1 MILSDSEI
9 LKEMQVGNIRIDNF
23 RPSQL
28 NGASYNVRLA
38 DELLVYETDYID
50 PIKGYVSTAFG
61 TLDMKKKNPTKTIK
75 IPEEG
80 YVLYPGRL
88 YLGMTVERTF
98 TGPKLEPI
106 FDGRSSVGRLGL
118 FVHVTA
124 GFGDPGFDGHWT
136 LEITPIQPIRIY
148 ADVNIGQVYY
158 HPLKGK
164 CLKPYRGKYQGN
176 SGIQASMMYKDF
188 ECSEHHER
196 PAYMSVTL
204 NRFVPEDEV
213 EDNDPLET
221 KACIEAGR

>member
-9 LKEMQVGNIRIDNF
+9 LKEMDAGNIVIENF
-23 RPSQL
+23 RREQL

-38 DELLVYETDYID
+38 DTLLTYEADFID
-50 PIKGYVSTAFG
+50 PRIGYFKTPHGV
-61 TLDMKKKNPTKTIK
+61 LDMKKNNPTKEIK

-88 YLGMTVERTF
+88 YLGMTEERTF
-98 TGPKLEPI
+98 TGRNLEPI

-136 LEITPIQPIRIY
+136 LEITPVQPIRIY
-148 ADVNIGQVYY
+148 AGVNIGQVYY
-158 HPLKGK
+158 QPLKGE

-176 SGIQASMMYKDF
+176 KGVQASMMYKDF
-188 ECSEHHER
+188 EKEEER
-196 PAYMSVTL
+196 S
-204 NRFVPEDEV
+204 
-213 EDNDPLET
+213 
-221 KACIEAGR
+221 K